1 MKKRQIILIIICLA
15 LLGLTISTNYI
26 TTNLAQERVIKEQEQ
41 KDLEIGTY
49 SESYSDEIPLMEE
62 GAVAGANTEKE
73 EETNKYN
80 TSELSIII
88 SSSIIF
94 TLVIFYLIIT
104 KFGKYSLNSQINT
117 TKKLIYTCTLLVLAC
132 SIIPTSFV
140 IATDKKILN
149 SYDTKSITEKS
160 MAVIEVTKNE
170 NVSNL
175 REISKE
181 DNKSV
186 IQVSNKAK
194 YNATNLELTKESGK
208 STDFDSST
216 LYGLNSTFIAKEG
229 SEIFLEDS
237 KLSSSI
243 SYSSA
248 FFATG
253 LETTATLN
261 NVELSTDKDNSSAL
275 NASSEAKIDI
285 SNSEIKTKG
294 NNSAAIK
301 TLDANSLIN
310 INDSTIIT
318 EGQNSTLLYSKGKI
332 EALNIKG
339 TSNSYLAII
348 EDRNSLELTNANLI
362 TNGQDKT
369 INEYLG
375 AFLIYSQ
382 ESASASNNYTSAKL
396 DIIDSIIEINKDSS
410 WYDKTPLFYL
420 TNTEANI
427 NITNTTLNYG
437 SDILLKAVANSEY
450 GDIGDNA
457 ASVTLTATDQEL
469 TGEIIVDS
477 NSKVRLNLNNSTY
490 EGKINVDNLSANVD
504 VTFDYDSR
512 WELTGDSYIN
522 ILQITKTDYLR
533 KNVRKYIRSNG
544 YNVYYNSANNE
555 WLEGRT
561 YNLQGGGKLIP
572 LES

>member
-49 SESYSDEIPLMEE
+49 SESYSEEMPLMEE

-88 SSSIIF
+88 FSSIIF

-117 TKKLIYTCTLLVLAC
+117 PKKLIYTCTLLVLAC

-170 NVSNL
+170 NVSNF

-294 NNSAAIK
+294 NNSDAIK

>member
-49 SESYSDEIPLMEE
+49 SESYSEEIPLMEE

-73 EETNKYN
+73 EENNKYN

>member
-49 SESYSDEIPLMEE
+49 SESYSEEIPLMEE

-88 SSSIIF
+88 FSSIIF

-294 NNSAAIK
+294 NNSDAIK

-490 EGKINVDNLSANVD
+490 EGKINIDNLSANVD

>member
-294 NNSAAIK
+294 NNSDAIK

-427 NITNTTLNYG
+427 NITNTTLDYG

>member
-49 SESYSDEIPLMEE
+49 SESYSEEMPLMEE

-229 SEIFLEDS
+229 SEIFLEES

-294 NNSAAIK
+294 NNSDAIK

-310 INDSTIIT
+310 INDSTITT

>member
-149 SYDTKSITEKS
+149 SYDMKSITEKS

-294 NNSAAIK
+294 NNSDAIK

-310 INDSTIIT
+310 INDSTITT

>member
-49 SESYSDEIPLMEE
+49 SESYSEEMPLMEE

-294 NNSAAIK
+294 NNSDAIK

-375 AFLIYSQ
+375 AFLIYNQ

>member
-49 SESYSDEIPLMEE
+49 SESYSEEMPLMEE

-382 ESASASNNYTSAKL
+382 ESVSASNNYTSAKL

>member
-88 SSSIIF
+88 TSSIIF

-229 SEIFLEDS
+229 SEIFLEES

-294 NNSAAIK
+294 NNSDAIK

-310 INDSTIIT
+310 INDSTITT

>member
-229 SEIFLEDS
+229 SEIFLEES

-294 NNSAAIK
+294 NNSDAIK

-310 INDSTIIT
+310 INDSTITT

>member
-49 SESYSDEIPLMEE
+49 SESYSEEMPLMEE
-62 GAVAGANTEKE
+62 GAVAGVNTEKE

-88 SSSIIF
+88 TSSIIF
-94 TLVIFYLIIT
+94 TLVVFYLIIT

-275 NASSEAKIDI
+275 NASSEAKIEI

-294 NNSAAIK
+294 NNSDAIK

-427 NITNTTLNYG
+427 NITNTTLKYG

>member
-49 SESYSDEIPLMEE
+49 SESYSEEIPLMEE

-294 NNSAAIK
+294 NNSDAIK

-437 SDILLKAVANSEY
+437 SDILLKAVANNEY

>member
-294 NNSAAIK
+294 NNSDAIK

>member
-49 SESYSDEIPLMEE
+49 SESYSEEIPLMEE

-294 NNSAAIK
+294 NNSDAIK

-427 NITNTTLNYG
+427 NITNTTLDYG

>member
-49 SESYSDEIPLMEE
+49 SESYSEEIPLMEE

-88 SSSIIF
+88 FSSIIF

-285 SNSEIKTKG
+285 SNSDIKTKG
-294 NNSAAIK
+294 NNSDAIK

>member
-88 SSSIIF
+88 FSSIIF

-294 NNSAAIK
+294 NNSDAIK

-310 INDSTIIT
+310 INDSTILT

>member
-26 TTNLAQERVIKEQEQ
+26 TTNLAQERVITEQEQ

-49 SESYSDEIPLMEE
+49 SESYSEEIPLMEE

-294 NNSAAIK
+294 NNSDAIK

>member
-261 NVELSTDKDNSSAL
+261 NVEISTDKDNSSAL

-294 NNSAAIK
+294 NNSDAIK

>member
-49 SESYSDEIPLMEE
+49 SESYSEEMPLMEE

-88 SSSIIF
+88 TSSIIF

-229 SEIFLEDS
+229 SEIFLEES

-294 NNSAAIK
+294 NNSDAIK

-310 INDSTIIT
+310 INDSTITT

>member
-49 SESYSDEIPLMEE
+49 SESYSEEMPLMEE

-294 NNSAAIK
+294 NNSDAIK

-310 INDSTIIT
+310 INDSTITT

>member
-49 SESYSDEIPLMEE
+49 SESYSEEIPLMEE

-88 SSSIIF
+88 FSSIIF

-275 NASSEAKIDI
+275 NASSEAKIEI

-294 NNSAAIK
+294 NNSDAIK

>member
-49 SESYSDEIPLMEE
+49 SESYSEEMPLMEE

-94 TLVIFYLIIT
+94 TLVIFYLIIS

-294 NNSAAIK
+294 NNSDAIK

-310 INDSTIIT
+310 INDSTITT

>member
-49 SESYSDEIPLMEE
+49 SESYSEEMPLMEE

-294 NNSAAIK
+294 NNSDAIK

-437 SDILLKAVANSEY
+437 SDILLKAVANNEY

>member
-49 SESYSDEIPLMEE
+49 SESYSEEIPLMEE

-294 NNSAAIK
+294 NNSDAIK

>member
-49 SESYSDEIPLMEE
+49 SESYSEEIPLMEE

-229 SEIFLEDS
+229 SEIFLKDS

-294 NNSAAIK
+294 NNSDAIK

>member
-49 SESYSDEIPLMEE
+49 SESYSEEMPLMEE

-104 KFGKYSLNSQINT
+104 KFGKYSLNNQINT

-229 SEIFLEDS
+229 SEIFLEES

-294 NNSAAIK
+294 NNSDAIK

>member
-243 SYSSA
+243 FYSSA

-294 NNSAAIK
+294 NNSDAIK

>member
-49 SESYSDEIPLMEE
+49 SESYSEEMPLMEE

-94 TLVIFYLIIT
+94 TLVVFYLIIT

-275 NASSEAKIDI
+275 NASSEAKIEI

-294 NNSAAIK
+294 NNSDAIK

>member
-49 SESYSDEIPLMEE
+49 SESYSEEIPLMEE
-62 GAVAGANTEKE
+62 GAVAGVNTEKE

-229 SEIFLEDS
+229 SEIFLEES

-294 NNSAAIK
+294 NNSDAIK

>member
-49 SESYSDEIPLMEE
+49 SESYSEEIPLMEE

-294 NNSAAIK
+294 NNSDAIK

-375 AFLIYSQ
+375 AFLIYNQ

>member
-294 NNSAAIK
+294 NNSDAIK

-310 INDSTIIT
+310 INDSTITT

>member
-49 SESYSDEIPLMEE
+49 SESYSEEMPLMEE

-88 SSSIIF
+88 FSSIIF

-294 NNSAAIK
+294 NNSDAIK

-490 EGKINVDNLSANVD
+490 EGKINIDNLSANVD

>member
-49 SESYSDEIPLMEE
+49 SESYSEEIPLMEE

-140 IATDKKILN
+140 IATDKKKLN

-285 SNSEIKTKG
+285 INSEIKTKG
-294 NNSAAIK
+294 NNSDAIK

-437 SDILLKAVANSEY
+437 SDILLKAVANNEY

>member
-49 SESYSDEIPLMEE
+49 SESYSEEMPLMEE

-88 SSSIIF
+88 FSSIIF

-229 SEIFLEDS
+229 SEIFLEES

-375 AFLIYSQ
+375 AFLIYNQ

>member
-49 SESYSDEIPLMEE
+49 SESYSEEMPLMEE

-375 AFLIYSQ
+375 AFLIYNQ

>member
-49 SESYSDEIPLMEE
+49 SESYSEEIPLMEE

-104 KFGKYSLNSQINT
+104 KFGKYSLISQINT

-294 NNSAAIK
+294 NNSDAIK

>member
-49 SESYSDEIPLMEE
+49 SESYSEEMPLMEE

-88 SSSIIF
+88 FSSIIF

-294 NNSAAIK
+294 NNSDAIK

-310 INDSTIIT
+310 INDSTITT

>member
-49 SESYSDEIPLMEE
+49 SESYSEEIPLMEE

-229 SEIFLEDS
+229 SEIFLEES

-294 NNSAAIK
+294 NNSDAIK

-310 INDSTIIT
+310 INDSTITT

>member
-49 SESYSDEIPLMEE
+49 SESYSEEMPLMEE

-88 SSSIIF
+88 FSSIIF

-294 NNSAAIK
+294 NNSDAIK

>member
-49 SESYSDEIPLMEE
+49 SESYSEEMPLMEE

-88 SSSIIF
+88 FSSIIF

-132 SIIPTSFV
+132 SIVPTSFV

-294 NNSAAIK
+294 NNSDAIK

-457 ASVTLTATDQEL
+457 ASITLTATDQEL